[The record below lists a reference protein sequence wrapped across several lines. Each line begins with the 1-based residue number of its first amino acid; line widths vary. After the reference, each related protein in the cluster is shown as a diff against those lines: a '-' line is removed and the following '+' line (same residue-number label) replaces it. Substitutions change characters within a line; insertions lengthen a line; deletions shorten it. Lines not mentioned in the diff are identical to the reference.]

1 MPIKLTTE
9 KLDYFG
15 RGIAYLDKK
24 IIFIENA
31 LPGEEVLIEITKEK
45 KSFAEGK
52 VIDYLTTS
60 PERVIPKCPYYEEC
74 GGCNLSHFKEQLHFK
89 KTEFVSLIKSN
100 CHLDVNPIV
109 IESPKNYY
117 YRNKVTL
124 KIENYKW
131 GYYENQ
137 SHQFVSINQCLIAK
151 ESINKIIKRQDL
163 FKIATGE
170 IVIRSNYNDE
180 ILISINTE
188 SKYEVDIEEL
198 KKDNRLLGIIIND
211 KIYYGQDSFIE
222 FIDNYLFKVSINSF
236 FQVNIDILKEIFKI
250 LSKTNTTNM
259 IDLYCG
265 VGVLGTVINKEK
277 LYGIENSYSS
287 IKDAL
292 LNAKMN
298 KQENNY
304 YLLGDSSKI
313 SEIKDNIDLII
324 VDPPRSG
331 INKKTMEHLLN
342 LNVGSIIYMSCNPHT
357 LSRDLKKL
365 KDKYCIKECYLFDMF
380 PQTYHFET
388 ICILTKK

>member
-331 INKKTMEHLLN
+331 INKKTMEHILN

>member
-60 PERVIPKCPYYEEC
+60 PERVIPKCPYYEDC

-250 LSKTNTTNM
+250 LSKTNTTIM

-331 INKKTMEHLLN
+331 INKKTMEHILN